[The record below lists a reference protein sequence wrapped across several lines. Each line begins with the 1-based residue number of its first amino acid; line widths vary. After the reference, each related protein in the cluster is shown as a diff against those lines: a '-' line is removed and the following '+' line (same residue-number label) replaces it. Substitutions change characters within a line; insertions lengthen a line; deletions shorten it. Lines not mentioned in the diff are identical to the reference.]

1 MGPQGQFNRRN
12 TNETQCKDLCDGNK
26 GRRSIKLVVGQTTE
40 GQTNSGIKVKIC
52 CTMLLHSKEGQII
65 MIGTGL

>member
-26 GRRSIKLVVGQTTE
+26 GRRSIKLVVGQTT
-40 GQTNSGIKVKIC
+40 
-52 CTMLLHSKEGQII
+52 
-65 MIGTGL
+65 